1 MAFDLSDYVT
11 VPERVRLFYEMYP
24 DGRILN
30 SVPEIRVIGDR
41 QFIEITTS
49 VYRSPDDPLPC
60 VASAWEPFPGRTP
73 YTKDSEMMNAETSAT
88 GRAIAA
94 AGIAVNRSL
103 ASQEEVKL
111 RTETPKAK
119 PQQKQS
125 QKPSNVALA
134 PQALIDSLVERM
146 EKLPDDR
153 RKICKNLFVAKF
165 GKPSELSLDDSV
177 AAEVMVGEY
186 ES

>member
-1 MAFDLSDYVT
+1 MAFDLADYVT
-11 VPERVRLFYEMYP
+11 VPERVRQFYEMYP

-30 SVPEIRVIGDR
+30 SVPEIRVIGER
-41 QFIEITTS
+41 QFIEVTTS
-49 VYRSPDDPLPC
+49 VYRSPEDALPC
-60 VASAWEPFPGRTP
+60 VASAWEPFPGKTP
-73 YTKDSEMMNAETSAT
+73 FTKDSEMMNAETSAT

-111 RTETPKAK
+111 RTETPK
-119 PQQKQS
+119 PRTQQKQVER
-125 QKPSNVALA
+125 PALA
-134 PQALIDSLVERM
+134 ESAPQSLIDSLVERM
-146 EKLPDDR
+146 ERLPDDR

-165 GKPSELSLDDSV
+165 GKPSELSSNDAV